1 MLDLYIKSVI
11 IYLIVF
17 IAMEKLG
24 KFITKNRT
32 DINYNDYLKGNVK
45 GKLSLFSVSL
55 IPILRTIFL
64 IIMFVVIFGNKELL
78 DKIFEEAE

>member
-11 IYLIVF
+11 IYLIIF
-17 IAMEKLG
+17 ISVEKLG

>member
-11 IYLIVF
+11 IYLIIF
-17 IAMEKLG
+17 ISVEKLG
-24 KFITKNRT
+24 KFTTKNRT